1 MPKSRRSILQLFGG
15 IAVCQSLPLVH
26 AFAQSYPVR
35 PINLFVGY
43 AAAGAADITARVVGQ
58 KVSEILGQPVIV
70 RNQPGASTTLATE
83 TVARSAADGYTLLL
97 IPISTAVYSGLREKL
112 PYNLERDLAPVSLV
126 ATGPFLLIVN
136 SSVPARSVKE
146 LIELAQSRP
155 RKINAAS
162 MGVGSAHHLVLEL
175 FKAMAKVD
183 IVHVPY
189 KGAAP
194 ADLAV
199 ATGEVQ
205 MGFSSPAGALAL
217 LKSGKIRALAVTS
230 AKRLSSLPS
239 VPTLDESGLTGFDYS
254 AWYGIAAPAGVPQ
267 NIIMSLNAA
276 IGKAVQTP
284 EVKDVLT
291 KQGFEPTSSTPE
303 EFAAIISREIKR
315 TVSVAK
321 TAKLDLQL
329 E

>member
-1 MPKSRRSILQLFGG
+1 MPKSRRSILRLLGG
-15 IAVCQSLPLVH
+15 IAVCQSLPLVR
-26 AFAQSYPVR
+26 ASAQSFPDR
-35 PINLFVGY
+35 SINLFVGFP
-43 AAAGAADITARVVGQ
+43 AGGATDITARVVGH
-58 KVSEILGQPVIV
+58 KISEILGQPVLV
-70 RNQPGASTTLATE
+70 RNQPGASTLIATE
-83 TVARSAADGYTLLL
+83 TVVRSAADGYTLLL
-97 IPISTAVYSGLREKL
+97 IPISTAVYSGLRKKL
-112 PYNLERDLAPVSLV
+112 PYNLERDLTPVSLV

-146 LIELAQSRP
+146 LIELAQSKP
-155 RKINAAS
+155 GKINAAS
-162 MGVGSAHHLVLEL
+162 VGVGSAHHLVLEL

-183 IVHVPY
+183 VVHVPY

-205 MGFSSPAGALAL
+205 MSFSSAAGALAL
-217 LKSGKIRALAVTS
+217 LKTGKIRALAVTS

>member
-1 MPKSRRSILQLFGG
+1 MPKSRRSILRLLGG
-15 IAVCQSLPLVH
+15 IAVYQSLPLVH
-26 AFAQSYPVR
+26 ASAQGFPVR
-35 PINLFVGY
+35 PINLFVGFP
-43 AAAGAADITARVVGQ
+43 AGGAPDITARVVGQ

-70 RNQPGASTTLATE
+70 RNQPGASTVIATE

-97 IPISTAVYSGLREKL
+97 IPISTAVYSGLRKKL
-112 PYNLERDLAPVSLV
+112 PYNLERDLTPVSLV

-146 LIELAQSRP
+146 LIELAQSKP
-155 RKINAAS
+155 GKINAAS
-162 MGVGSAHHLVLEL
+162 VGVGSAHHLVLEL

-183 IVHVPY
+183 VVHVPY

-205 MGFSSPAGALAL
+205 MSFSSAAGALAL
-217 LKSGKIRALAVTS
+217 LKTGKIRALAVTS